1 MYIFHV
7 CVYLGIETNPPL
19 RGAIMNTNPYFDQAM
34 AMVQAQAGVKQMTP
48 AEMIA
53 MVKDLA
59 EGLAK
64 LSGSEVAECVCEEA
78 AEGPVVDPKKA
89 IKQNSIICVECGK
102 SFKILGKKHLATHG
116 LTPNE
121 YREKHGYKKGTAL
134 VCKSLAKQRKE
145 KMASMRIWEK
155 VESRGKKS
163 TAKPAKAEK

>member
-1 MYIFHV
+1 
-7 CVYLGIETNPPL
+7 
-19 RGAIMNTNPYFDQAM
+19 M

-53 MVKDLA
+53 MVKELA
-59 EGLAK
+59 DGLAK
-64 LSGSEVAECVCEEA
+64 LSSSDAADAAAEEE
-78 AEGPVVDPKKA
+78 AEGPAYDPKKA

-145 KMASMRIWEK
+145 KMASMKIWEK
-155 VESRGKKS
+155 VESRGKKAA
-163 TAKPAKAEK
+163 AKKADKKAEK